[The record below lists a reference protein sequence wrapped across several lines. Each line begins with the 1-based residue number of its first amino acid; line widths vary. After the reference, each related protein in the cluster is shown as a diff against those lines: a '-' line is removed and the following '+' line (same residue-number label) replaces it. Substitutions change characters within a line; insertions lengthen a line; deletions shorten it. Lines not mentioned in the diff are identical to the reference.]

1 MASNKNLSFEFFPPR
16 NDEAL
21 DELARTAKDL
31 GQLNPEFFS
40 VTYGAGGSSQNKT
53 LETVLKTK
61 AATNLK
67 VAPHLTCV
75 GSNKENIKALLDEYQ
90 SHNIDHLVCLR
101 GDIPS
106 GLMHPGEFLHASDLV
121 SFIREYSGDHFTID
135 VASYPEPHPESNSP
149 DEDVKHFINKA
160 KAGAN
165 SSITQ
170 YFYNVDAYLYF
181 VDKVRSEGMDIPI
194 VPGIM
199 PITNYKG
206 LIRFSAA
213 CGAEIPRW
221 IQLRLEAYQ
230 HDKESLKTFGEDV
243 VSSLCQQ
250 LIDNDVPGLHF
261 YTMNKSGPTLNIC
274 NNLDLG

>member
-1 MASNKNLSFEFFPPR
+1 MAGNKNLSFEFFPPR
-16 NDEAL
+16 NEEGQTKL
-21 DELARTAKDL
+21 TETAKDL
-31 GQLNPEFFS
+31 SQLDPEFYS

-53 LETVLKTK
+53 LETVLQTK
-61 AATNLK
+61 SATQRNA
-67 VAPHLTCV
+67 APHLTCV
-75 GSNKENIKALLDEYQ
+75 GSSKQGITEILDEYQ
-90 SHNIDHLVCLR
+90 NHGIDHLVCLR

-106 GLMHPGEFLHASDLV
+106 GLMHPGEFLHASELV
-121 SFIREYSGDHFTID
+121 NFIREHSGDHFTID
-135 VASYPEPHPESNSP
+135 VACYPEPHPESSSP
-149 DEDVKHFINKA
+149 DEDIVHFINKA

-165 SSITQ
+165 SAITQ

-181 VDKVRSEGMDIPI
+181 LDKVQSQGLDIPI

-206 LIRFSAA
+206 LMRFSAA

-230 HDKESLKTFGEDV
+230 NDKESLAMFGEDV
-243 VSSLCQQ
+243 VTSLCQQ

-261 YTMNKSGPTLNIC
+261 YTMNKSEPTLNIC
-274 NNLDLG
+274 NNLDLA